1 VNSAQDRLVLAATA
15 VLESVWLY
23 ALFAVL
29 GLMMAQH
36 GSPVAWVAVV
46 AILGLSTIT
55 ARVTAM
61 TIMPPA
67 VPYFI
72 QMGIGAV
79 VIYLAL
85 GAQVQASGQGFEFWW
100 ISNLGSDTV
109 PVNYGVTVGL
119 GGFFGALLWWR
130 GGRLASVEYPVEH
143 LSKNFRIGL
152 MVLAVAAVVDMFHDA
167 NLRIFPLMFVYFAAG
182 LTGLSL
188 GHLLPASQRAAG
200 QRAWPRVISA
210 IIGVVMVAGL
220 LFSLLQKGVL
230 TYLSEPAT
238 FILNAMATV
247 IFFVFIIPLVYII
260 EFLMRG
266 LFSLISKLVGEP
278 VAPELEATGGLGEM
292 LMQLQDESGETGPS
306 MILQAIE
313 WTLITIIIVAVLVI
327 LARSFRRRV
336 RWHRQEVEG
345 VRESVAEDADA
356 AMDFARLLWGL
367 VPDRFRKRKLPREM
381 HLPDDEQ
388 GVVDVFRIYFGMLM
402 QAEKRGEPRA
412 ANQTPTEYQSTLER
426 IFPQNLVRS
435 ATAAFVRACYGHK
448 PATRE
453 QIDDMRQSLEEASTG
468 G

>member
-72 QMGIGAV
+72 QMGVGAV

-247 IFFVFIIPLVYII
+247 IFFVFIIT
-260 EFLMRG
+260 FG
-266 LFSLISKLVGEP
+266 
-278 VAPELEATGGLGEM
+278 
-292 LMQLQDESGETGPS
+292 
-306 MILQAIE
+306 
-313 WTLITIIIVAVLVI
+313 
-327 LARSFRRRV
+327 
-336 RWHRQEVEG
+336 
-345 VRESVAEDADA
+345 
-356 AMDFARLLWGL
+356 
-367 VPDRFRKRKLPREM
+367 
-381 HLPDDEQ
+381 HLC
-388 GVVDVFRIYFGMLM
+388 V
-402 QAEKRGEPRA
+402 
-412 ANQTPTEYQSTLER
+412 QTTK
-426 IFPQNLVRS
+426 
-435 ATAAFVRACYGHK
+435 C
-448 PATRE
+448 
-453 QIDDMRQSLEEASTG
+453 
-468 G
+468 